1 MDKTTFAPSEI
12 STVLRNKLRE
22 CDDFQQCMDALLE
35 VASDLGFTQ
44 VLYARQVIKPQI
56 DSERWGPLRL
66 NVRNFPQGW
75 ENIWRE
81 YECHDPYYHA
91 CFDGTLPFEWGK
103 VQSNERLSEK
113 ERAAWHYLADFG
125 LTRGMTIPIHLPGG
139 KFAVVSGIVDKS
151 NADWSTIYEDN
162 RENMFHMSHIFH
174 STITEQGY
182 ASQVDVA
189 MHVVLSPRERECLSW
204 AALGKTSPEIAMILD
219 RSVDTVRLHI
229 KNAMLKL
236 DASTRTHAVA
246 KAMHMGL
253 LEGERLFA

>member
-1 MDKTTFAPSEI
+1 MCQKAFTPSEI
-12 STVLRNKLRE
+12 SMVLRDKLRE
-22 CDDFQQCMDALLE
+22 CRDFQQCLDSLHE

-56 DSERWGPLRL
+56 DSERWRPLRL
-66 NVRNFPQGW
+66 NVRNFPHGW
-75 ENIWRE
+75 ETVWRE

-103 VQSNERLSEK
+103 VQANERLSDK
-113 ERAAWHYLADFG
+113 ERAAWKYLADFG
-125 LTRGMTIPIHLPGG
+125 LARGMTIPIHLPNG

-151 NADWSTIYEDN
+151 NADWSAIYKDN

-174 STITEQGY
+174 NTITEKGY
-182 ASQVDVA
+182 ADQVDVA
-189 MHVVLSPRERECLSW
+189 TPNILSPRERECLSW

-219 RSVDTVRLHI
+219 RSVETVRLHI

-246 KAMHMGL
+246 KAVQLGV
-253 LEGERLFA
+253 LEGESFFA